1 MACYNLKKSTQ
12 LHGKLNYCFKIA
24 YLSFTFSMSNKRW
37 AYKTKKSGISEII
50 LNITSL
56 VFSNNK
62 NHTGNLIL
70 WSNPWRHFHIQQ
82 IIKNDQKDYQ
92 LIMLLTAPDCFFSSS
107 MLFSMVPLKPTTT
120 AGLRLNS
127 LSRNRECKACLITS
141 PDSFEVG
148 RLIGSYGFMN
158 ITRFVLFNL
167 CILFCGLIL
176 IWYITYAIVIFSY
189 SGFQDVEYSSGDL
202 ERLRVQDVGE
212 GSVKIRCIYF

>member
-1 MACYNLKKSTQ
+1 MVNLIIVSKLRTCLSPSRCRIKGRRIRPKSQ
-12 LHGKLNYCFKIA
+12 GFPKLSLALH
-24 YLSFTFSMSNKRW
+24 LSSSQT
-37 AYKTKKSGISEII
+37 
-50 LNITSL
+50 
-56 VFSNNK
+56 NK

-70 WSNPWRHFHIQQ
+70 WSNPWRHFHSQQ

-92 LIMLLTAPDCFFSSS
+92 LIMLLTAPDSFFSSS

-120 AGLRLNS
+120 TGLRLNS
-127 LSRNRECKACLITS
+127 LRRNRECKACLITS

-167 CILFCGLIL
+167 CILFYGLIL